1 MILKL
6 LLIIG
11 VISLIYF
18 FFIKEKPAIK
28 SSGSGNKS
36 KREAQSCDMVE
47 CSTCGIYCEVS
58 DALISGNKYY
68 CSNEC
73 LEKA

>member
-11 VISLIYF
+11 VISIIYF
-18 FFIKEKPAIK
+18 FFIKEKPALKNANKHNDETK
-28 SSGSGNKS
+28 SS
-36 KREAQSCDMVE
+36 DMVK
-47 CSTCGIYCEVS
+47 CSTCGIYCEIN
-58 DALISGNKYY
+58 DALISNNKYY